1 MVNQT
6 ENSAELFAV
15 VGAGYRTYEPPKRKR
30 TFREKLKGKPIFSPI
45 LRFEKREIHTVFL
58 CFPNLA
64 LTKNLSPR
72 LLAKSCGAALKTGI
86 SGRKTRKKEDRMPKR
101 KPSFNTI
108 YISERVQECLR
119 PIARCAL
126 TTVVAPM
133 GYGKTTAINWFLA
146 EKTKG
151 GKAVAIRLSIYSEKL
166 PMLWRSA
173 QDAFRFAGLDVLSAF
188 DFPTGEAAA
197 TLVLEELCRAFS
209 SGKTAYYLFLDDFH
223 LLRDERAVRFI
234 CRISARLPENA
245 HLIVASRD
253 RFLPAGEIVRLGGN
267 LHQIGME
274 QLRLNHT
281 ELAVYAH
288 RCGADLSEQ
297 QLEALLRS
305 SEGWF
310 SAIYLNL
317 RALSE
322 RGRLPDGS
330 SDIFEMFTAAMID
343 PLEPD
348 RQEFLAVMGL
358 ADEFTAEMARFVT
371 ENPETDAIIQDLTCQ
386 NAFVTRLPDSQRY
399 RFHHMMKECALRKF
413 HTLPQTVQTRYW
425 NRFGSW
431 YGAHGQYLHALGA
444 YGRSGNNDAAL
455 TIIEKDA
462 GNLLSALHPEELLE
476 RLNACPEEVLMRHP
490 TAILV
495 LMRRLFTWRQIPKML
510 QLKALLERAIA
521 ERSDMPEEERGN
533 LLGECD
539 LIMSFLMY
547 NDITK
552 MSQLHR
558 SASRQMSRPAVTIQ
572 AGSSW
577 TFGSPSVL
585 MMYYRA
591 PGELQKEMHEM
602 HECMPH
608 YYRITNGHGLG
619 AELVMDAEAS
629 FMQGKLR
636 EAEIGLARARA
647 AIAGSGQ
654 ENMALCCD
662 FLELRLLGSGG
673 RRRLDVKARAEALLA
688 RHDVVLLNMF
698 ESILAYYYALLQ
710 EAEKIPDVFRIH
722 RLDTVNYFA
731 PGKPMMELIEN
742 QVYLAQGEFPR
753 VIGRSEPQLAVCES
767 LHYALV
773 ALHIRLQTASAYEAL
788 GNRAMARKLLVRA
801 LEDAE
806 PDGFVLPF
814 AENAPY
820 LMDHYSALSRELE
833 TPFAASVCELSGRWL
848 SRQQT
853 SGSRQEPIEALRELS
868 ERERSVAQLMALRK
882 TNREIAETLFLSEGT
897 VKQYINR
904 IYSKLQLTGT
914 AQEKR
919 RALTALL
926 QKN

>member
-1 MVNQT
+1 
-6 ENSAELFAV
+6 
-15 VGAGYRTYEPPKRKR
+15 
-30 TFREKLKGKPIFSPI
+30 
-45 LRFEKREIHTVFL
+45 
-58 CFPNLA
+58 
-64 LTKNLSPR
+64 
-72 LLAKSCGAALKTGI
+72 
-86 SGRKTRKKEDRMPKR
+86 MPKR

-188 DFPTGEAAA
+188 DFPTSEAAA

-274 QLRLNHT
+274 HLRLNHT

-288 RCGADLSEQ
+288 RCGAELSEQ

-322 RGRLPDGS
+322 RGRLPDAS

-343 PLEPD
+343 PLPPG

-413 HTLPQTVQTRYW
+413 RTLPEQSQICYW

-431 YGAHGQYLHALGA
+431 YGAQGQYLHALGA
-444 YGRSGNNDAAL
+444 YGRSGNSDAAL

-476 RLNACPEEVLMRHP
+476 RLNACPEEVLTRHP

-521 ERSDMPEEERGN
+521 ESPDMPEEERGN

-552 MSQLHR
+552 MSELHR

-591 PGELQKEMHEM
+591 PGELQKETHEM

-629 FMQGKLR
+629 FMQGKLH

-710 EAEKIPDVFRIH
+710 EAERIPDVFRLH

-753 VIGRSEPQLAVCES
+753 VIGRSEPLLSGCES

-820 LMDHYSALSRELE
+820 LMNHYSALSRELE
-833 TPFAASVCELSGRWL
+833 TPFAASVCELSERWL

>member
-1 MVNQT
+1 
-6 ENSAELFAV
+6 
-15 VGAGYRTYEPPKRKR
+15 
-30 TFREKLKGKPIFSPI
+30 
-45 LRFEKREIHTVFL
+45 
-58 CFPNLA
+58 
-64 LTKNLSPR
+64 
-72 LLAKSCGAALKTGI
+72 
-86 SGRKTRKKEDRMPKR
+86 MPKR

-274 QLRLNHT
+274 HLRLNHT

-288 RCGADLSEQ
+288 RCGAELSEQ

-322 RGRLPDGS
+322 HGRLPDAS

-343 PLEPD
+343 QLPPG

-413 HTLPQTVQTRYW
+413 RTLPEQSQICYW

-431 YGAHGQYLHALGA
+431 YGEQGQYLHALGA
-444 YGRSGNNDAAL
+444 YGRSGNSDAAL

-476 RLNACPEEVLMRHP
+476 RLNACPEEVLTRHP

-521 ERSDMPEEERGN
+521 ESPDMPEEERGN

-552 MSQLHR
+552 MSELHR
-558 SASRQMSRPAVTIQ
+558 SASRQMSLPAVTIQ

-591 PGELQKEMHEM
+591 PGELQKETHEM

-629 FMQGKLR
+629 FMQGKLH

-710 EAEKIPDVFRIH
+710 EAEKIPDVFRLH

-753 VIGRSEPQLAVCES
+753 VIGRSEPLLSGCES

-820 LMDHYSALSRELE
+820 LMNHYSALSRELE
-833 TPFAASVCELSGRWL
+833 TPFAASVCELSERWL

>member
-1 MVNQT
+1 
-6 ENSAELFAV
+6 
-15 VGAGYRTYEPPKRKR
+15 
-30 TFREKLKGKPIFSPI
+30 
-45 LRFEKREIHTVFL
+45 
-58 CFPNLA
+58 
-64 LTKNLSPR
+64 
-72 LLAKSCGAALKTGI
+72 
-86 SGRKTRKKEDRMPKR
+86 MPKR

-188 DFPTGEAAA
+188 DFPTGEAAV

-274 QLRLNHT
+274 HLRLNHT

-288 RCGADLSEQ
+288 RCGAELSEQ

-322 RGRLPDGS
+322 RGRLPDAS

-343 PLEPD
+343 PLPPD

-413 HTLPQTVQTRYW
+413 RTLPEQSQICYW

-431 YGAHGQYLHALGA
+431 YGVQGQYLHALGA
-444 YGRSGNNDAAL
+444 YGRSGNSDAAL

-476 RLNACPEEVLMRHP
+476 RLNACPEEVLTRHP

-521 ERSDMPEEERGN
+521 ESPDMPEEERGN

-552 MSQLHR
+552 MSELHR
-558 SASRQMSRPAVTIQ
+558 SASRQMSRSAVTIQ

-591 PGELQKEMHEM
+591 PGELQKETHEM

-629 FMQGKLR
+629 FMQGKLH

-710 EAEKIPDVFRIH
+710 EAERIPDVFRLH

-753 VIGRSEPQLAVCES
+753 VIGRSEPLLSGCES

-820 LMDHYSALSRELE
+820 LMNHYSALSRELE
-833 TPFAASVCELSGRWL
+833 TPFAASVCELSERWL

>member
-1 MVNQT
+1 
-6 ENSAELFAV
+6 
-15 VGAGYRTYEPPKRKR
+15 
-30 TFREKLKGKPIFSPI
+30 
-45 LRFEKREIHTVFL
+45 
-58 CFPNLA
+58 
-64 LTKNLSPR
+64 
-72 LLAKSCGAALKTGI
+72 
-86 SGRKTRKKEDRMPKR
+86 MPKR

-151 GKAVAIRLSIYSEKL
+151 GKAVAIRMSIYSEKL

-274 QLRLNHT
+274 HLRLNHT

-288 RCGADLSEQ
+288 RCGAELSEQ

-322 RGRLPDGS
+322 RGRLPDAS

-343 PLEPD
+343 PLPPG

-413 HTLPQTVQTRYW
+413 RTLPEQSQICYW

-431 YGAHGQYLHALGA
+431 YGAQGQYLHALGA
-444 YGRSGNNDAAL
+444 YGRSGNSDAAL

-476 RLNACPEEVLMRHP
+476 RLNACPEEVLTRHP

-521 ERSDMPEEERGN
+521 ESPDMPEEERGN

-552 MSQLHR
+552 MSELHR

-591 PGELQKEMHEM
+591 PGELQKETREM

-636 EAEIGLARARA
+636 EAEIGLERARA

-710 EAEKIPDVFRIH
+710 EAEKIPDVFRLH

-753 VIGRSEPQLAVCES
+753 VIGRSEPLLSGCES

-820 LMDHYSALSRELE
+820 LMNHYSALSRELE
-833 TPFAASVCELSGRWL
+833 TPFAASVCELSERWL

-868 ERERSVAQLMALRK
+868 ESERSVAQLMALRK

>member
-1 MVNQT
+1 
-6 ENSAELFAV
+6 
-15 VGAGYRTYEPPKRKR
+15 
-30 TFREKLKGKPIFSPI
+30 
-45 LRFEKREIHTVFL
+45 
-58 CFPNLA
+58 
-64 LTKNLSPR
+64 
-72 LLAKSCGAALKTGI
+72 
-86 SGRKTRKKEDRMPKR
+86 MPKR

-151 GKAVAIRLSIYSEKL
+151 GKAVAIRMSIYSEKL

-274 QLRLNHT
+274 HLRLNHT

-288 RCGADLSEQ
+288 RCGAELSEQ

-322 RGRLPDGS
+322 RGRLPDAS
-330 SDIFEMFTAAMID
+330 SDIFEMFTATMID
-343 PLEPD
+343 PLPPG

-413 HTLPQTVQTRYW
+413 RTLPEQSQICYW

-431 YGAHGQYLHALGA
+431 YGAQGQYLHALGA
-444 YGRSGNNDAAL
+444 YGRSGNSDAAL

-476 RLNACPEEVLMRHP
+476 RLNACPEEVLTRHP

-521 ERSDMPEEERGN
+521 ESPDMPEEERGN

-552 MSQLHR
+552 MSELHR

-591 PGELQKEMHEM
+591 PGELQKETREM

-629 FMQGKLR
+629 FMQGKLH

-662 FLELRLLGSGG
+662 FLELRLLRSGG
-673 RRRLDVKARAEALLA
+673 RHRLDIKARAEALLA

-710 EAEKIPDVFRIH
+710 EPEKIPDVFRLH

-753 VIGRSEPQLAVCES
+753 VIGRSEPLLSGCES

-820 LMDHYSALSRELE
+820 LMNHYSALSRELE
-833 TPFAASVCELSGRWL
+833 TPFAASVCELSERWL

-868 ERERSVAQLMALRK
+868 ESERSVAQLMALRK

>member
-1 MVNQT
+1 
-6 ENSAELFAV
+6 
-15 VGAGYRTYEPPKRKR
+15 
-30 TFREKLKGKPIFSPI
+30 
-45 LRFEKREIHTVFL
+45 
-58 CFPNLA
+58 
-64 LTKNLSPR
+64 
-72 LLAKSCGAALKTGI
+72 
-86 SGRKTRKKEDRMPKR
+86 MPKR

-151 GKAVAIRLSIYSEKL
+151 GKAVAIRMSIYSEKL

-274 QLRLNHT
+274 HLRLNHT

-288 RCGADLSEQ
+288 RCGAELSEQ

-322 RGRLPDGS
+322 RGRLPDAS

-343 PLEPD
+343 PLPPD

-413 HTLPQTVQTRYW
+413 RTLPEQSQICYW

-431 YGAHGQYLHALGA
+431 YGAQGQYLHALGA
-444 YGRSGNNDAAL
+444 YGRSGNSDAAL

-476 RLNACPEEVLMRHP
+476 RLNACPEEVLTRHP

-521 ERSDMPEEERGN
+521 ESPDMPEEERGN

-552 MSQLHR
+552 MSELHR

-591 PGELQKEMHEM
+591 PGELQKETHEM

-629 FMQGKLR
+629 FMQGKLH

-710 EAEKIPDVFRIH
+710 EPEKIPDVFRLH

-753 VIGRSEPQLAVCES
+753 VIGRSEPLLSGCES

-820 LMDHYSALSRELE
+820 LMNHYSALSRELE
-833 TPFAASVCELSGRWL
+833 TPFAASVCELSECWL
-848 SRQQT
+848 SRRQT

>member
-1 MVNQT
+1 
-6 ENSAELFAV
+6 
-15 VGAGYRTYEPPKRKR
+15 
-30 TFREKLKGKPIFSPI
+30 
-45 LRFEKREIHTVFL
+45 
-58 CFPNLA
+58 
-64 LTKNLSPR
+64 
-72 LLAKSCGAALKTGI
+72 
-86 SGRKTRKKEDRMPKR
+86 MPKR

-119 PIARCAL
+119 PIAHCAL

-188 DFPTGEAAA
+188 DFPTSEAAA

-274 QLRLNHT
+274 HLRLNHT

-288 RCGADLSEQ
+288 RCGAELSEQ

-322 RGRLPDGS
+322 RGRLPDAS

-343 PLEPD
+343 PLPPG

-413 HTLPQTVQTRYW
+413 RTLPEQSQICYW

-431 YGAHGQYLHALGA
+431 YGAQGQYLHALGA
-444 YGRSGNNDAAL
+444 YGRSGNSDAAL

-476 RLNACPEEVLMRHP
+476 RLNACPEEVLTRHP

-521 ERSDMPEEERGN
+521 ESPDMPEEERGN

-552 MSQLHR
+552 MSELHR
-558 SASRQMSRPAVTIQ
+558 SASCQMSRPAVTIQ

-591 PGELQKEMHEM
+591 PGELQKETHEM

-629 FMQGKLR
+629 FMQGKLH

-673 RRRLDVKARAEALLA
+673 KRRLDVKARAEALLA

-710 EAEKIPDVFRIH
+710 EAEKIPDVFRLH

-753 VIGRSEPQLAVCES
+753 VIGRSEPLLSGCES

-820 LMDHYSALSRELE
+820 LMNHYSALSRELE
-833 TPFAASVCELSGRWL
+833 TPFAASVCELSERWL

>member
-1 MVNQT
+1 
-6 ENSAELFAV
+6 
-15 VGAGYRTYEPPKRKR
+15 
-30 TFREKLKGKPIFSPI
+30 
-45 LRFEKREIHTVFL
+45 
-58 CFPNLA
+58 
-64 LTKNLSPR
+64 
-72 LLAKSCGAALKTGI
+72 
-86 SGRKTRKKEDRMPKR
+86 MPKR

-119 PIARCAL
+119 PIAHCAL

-151 GKAVAIRLSIYSEKL
+151 GKAVAIRMSIYSEKL

-234 CRISARLPENA
+234 CRISARLPDNA

-274 QLRLNHT
+274 HLRLNHT

-288 RCGADLSEQ
+288 RCGAELSEQ

-322 RGRLPDGS
+322 RGRLPDAS

-343 PLEPD
+343 PLPPG

-413 HTLPQTVQTRYW
+413 RTLPEQSQIRYW

-431 YGAHGQYLHALGA
+431 YGAHGQYLHALSA
-444 YGRSGNNDAAL
+444 YRMSGNSDAAL

-476 RLNACPEEVLMRHP
+476 RLNACPEEVLTRHP

-521 ERSDMPEEERGN
+521 ESPDMPEEERGN

-591 PGELQKEMHEM
+591 PGELQKETHEM

-662 FLELRLLGSGG
+662 FLELRLLRSGG
-673 RRRLDVKARAEALLA
+673 RHRLDIKARAEALLA

-710 EAEKIPDVFRIH
+710 EAEKIPDVFRLH

-753 VIGRSEPQLAVCES
+753 VIGRSEPLLSVCES

-820 LMDHYSALSRELE
+820 LMNHYSALSRELE
-833 TPFAASVCELSGRWL
+833 TPFAAAVCEASGQWL
-848 SRQQT
+848 SRKET
-853 SGSRQEPIEALRELS
+853 SGAPCELPEALRELS

>member
-1 MVNQT
+1 
-6 ENSAELFAV
+6 
-15 VGAGYRTYEPPKRKR
+15 
-30 TFREKLKGKPIFSPI
+30 
-45 LRFEKREIHTVFL
+45 
-58 CFPNLA
+58 
-64 LTKNLSPR
+64 
-72 LLAKSCGAALKTGI
+72 
-86 SGRKTRKKEDRMPKR
+86 MPKR

-151 GKAVAIRLSIYSEKL
+151 GKAVAIRMSIYSEKL

-274 QLRLNHT
+274 HLRLNHT

-288 RCGADLSEQ
+288 RCGAELSEQ

-322 RGRLPDGS
+322 RGRLPDAS

-343 PLEPD
+343 PLPPD

-413 HTLPQTVQTRYW
+413 RTLPEQSQICYW

-431 YGAHGQYLHALGA
+431 YGAQGQYLHALGA
-444 YGRSGNNDAAL
+444 YGRSGNSDAAL

-476 RLNACPEEVLMRHP
+476 RLNACPEEVLTRHP

-521 ERSDMPEEERGN
+521 ESPDMPEEERGN

-552 MSQLHR
+552 MSELHR

-591 PGELQKEMHEM
+591 PGELQKETHEM

-629 FMQGKLR
+629 FMQGKLH

-673 RRRLDVKARAEALLA
+673 KRRLDVKARAEALLA

-710 EAEKIPDVFRIH
+710 EAEKIPDVFRLH

-753 VIGRSEPQLAVCES
+753 VIGRSEPLLSGCES

-820 LMDHYSALSRELE
+820 LMNHYSALSRELE
-833 TPFAASVCELSGRWL
+833 TPFAASVCELSERWL

>member
-1 MVNQT
+1 
-6 ENSAELFAV
+6 
-15 VGAGYRTYEPPKRKR
+15 
-30 TFREKLKGKPIFSPI
+30 
-45 LRFEKREIHTVFL
+45 
-58 CFPNLA
+58 
-64 LTKNLSPR
+64 
-72 LLAKSCGAALKTGI
+72 
-86 SGRKTRKKEDRMPKR
+86 MPKR

-274 QLRLNHT
+274 HLRLNHT

-288 RCGADLSEQ
+288 RCGAELSEQ

-322 RGRLPDGS
+322 RGRLPDAS

-343 PLEPD
+343 PLPPG

-413 HTLPQTVQTRYW
+413 RTLPEQSQICYW

-431 YGAHGQYLHALGA
+431 YGAQGQYLHALGA
-444 YGRSGNNDAAL
+444 YGRSGNSDAAL

-476 RLNACPEEVLMRHP
+476 RLNACPEEVLTRHP

-521 ERSDMPEEERGN
+521 ESPDMPEEERGN

-539 LIMSFLMY
+539 LIMSFLLY

-552 MSQLHR
+552 MSRLHR

-591 PGELQKEMHEM
+591 PGELQKETHEM

-629 FMQGKLR
+629 FMQGKLH

-710 EAEKIPDVFRIH
+710 EAEKIPDVFRLH

-753 VIGRSEPQLAVCES
+753 VIGRSEPLLSGCES

-820 LMDHYSALSRELE
+820 LMNHYSALSRELE
-833 TPFAASVCELSGRWL
+833 TPFAASVCELSERWL

>member
-1 MVNQT
+1 
-6 ENSAELFAV
+6 
-15 VGAGYRTYEPPKRKR
+15 
-30 TFREKLKGKPIFSPI
+30 
-45 LRFEKREIHTVFL
+45 
-58 CFPNLA
+58 
-64 LTKNLSPR
+64 
-72 LLAKSCGAALKTGI
+72 
-86 SGRKTRKKEDRMPKR
+86 MPKR

-151 GKAVAIRLSIYSEKL
+151 GKAVAIRMSIYSEKL

-274 QLRLNHT
+274 HLRLNHT

-288 RCGADLSEQ
+288 RCGAELSEQ

-322 RGRLPDGS
+322 RGRLPDAS

-343 PLEPD
+343 PLPPG

-413 HTLPQTVQTRYW
+413 HTLPEQSQICYW

-431 YGAHGQYLHALGA
+431 YGAQGQYLHALGA
-444 YGRSGNNDAAL
+444 YGRSGNSDAAL

-476 RLNACPEEVLMRHP
+476 RLNACPEEVLTRHP

-521 ERSDMPEEERGN
+521 ESPDMPEEERGN

-552 MSQLHR
+552 MSELHR

-591 PGELQKEMHEM
+591 PGELQKETHEM

-662 FLELRLLGSGG
+662 FLELRLLRSGG

-710 EAEKIPDVFRIH
+710 EAEKIPDVFRLH

-753 VIGRSEPQLAVCES
+753 VIGRSEPLLSGCES

-820 LMDHYSALSRELE
+820 LMNHYSALSRELE
-833 TPFAASVCELSGRWL
+833 TPFAASVCEASGQWL
-848 SRQQT
+848 SRKET
-853 SGSRQEPIEALRELS
+853 SGAPCELPEALRELS

>member
-1 MVNQT
+1 
-6 ENSAELFAV
+6 
-15 VGAGYRTYEPPKRKR
+15 
-30 TFREKLKGKPIFSPI
+30 
-45 LRFEKREIHTVFL
+45 
-58 CFPNLA
+58 
-64 LTKNLSPR
+64 
-72 LLAKSCGAALKTGI
+72 
-86 SGRKTRKKEDRMPKR
+86 MPKR

-274 QLRLNHT
+274 HLRLNHT

-288 RCGADLSEQ
+288 RCGAELSEQ

-322 RGRLPDGS
+322 RGRLPDAS

-343 PLEPD
+343 PLPPG

-413 HTLPQTVQTRYW
+413 RTLPEQSQICYW

-431 YGAHGQYLHALGA
+431 YGAQGQYLHALGA
-444 YGRSGNNDAAL
+444 YGRSGNSDAAL

-521 ERSDMPEEERGN
+521 ESPDMPEEERGN

-552 MSQLHR
+552 MSELHR

-591 PGELQKEMHEM
+591 PGELQKETHEM

-636 EAEIGLARARA
+636 EAEIGLERARA

-662 FLELRLLGSGG
+662 FLELRLLRSGG

-710 EAEKIPDVFRIH
+710 EAEKIPDVFRLH

-753 VIGRSEPQLAVCES
+753 VIGRSEPLLSVCES

-788 GNRAMARKLLVRA
+788 GNRAMARKLLIRA
-801 LEDAE
+801 LEDAQ

-820 LMDHYSALSRELE
+820 LMNHYSALSRELE
-833 TPFAASVCELSGRWL
+833 TPFAASVCELSERWL

>member
-1 MVNQT
+1 
-6 ENSAELFAV
+6 
-15 VGAGYRTYEPPKRKR
+15 
-30 TFREKLKGKPIFSPI
+30 
-45 LRFEKREIHTVFL
+45 
-58 CFPNLA
+58 
-64 LTKNLSPR
+64 
-72 LLAKSCGAALKTGI
+72 
-86 SGRKTRKKEDRMPKR
+86 MPKR

-151 GKAVAIRLSIYSEKL
+151 GKAVAIRMSIYSEKL

-274 QLRLNHT
+274 HLRLNHT

-288 RCGADLSEQ
+288 RCGAELSEQ

-322 RGRLPDGS
+322 RGRLPDAS

-343 PLEPD
+343 PLPPD

-413 HTLPQTVQTRYW
+413 RTLPEQSQICYW

-431 YGAHGQYLHALGA
+431 YGAQGQYLHALGA
-444 YGRSGNNDAAL
+444 YGRSGNSDAAL

-476 RLNACPEEVLMRHP
+476 RLNACPEEVLTRHP

-521 ERSDMPEEERGN
+521 ESPDMPEEERGN

-552 MSQLHR
+552 MSELHR

-591 PGELQKEMHEM
+591 PGELQKETHEM

-629 FMQGKLR
+629 FMQGKLH

-710 EAEKIPDVFRIH
+710 EAERIPDVFRLH

-753 VIGRSEPQLAVCES
+753 VIGRSEPLLSGCES

-820 LMDHYSALSRELE
+820 LMNHYSALSRELE
-833 TPFAASVCELSGRWL
+833 TPFAASVCELSERWL

>member
-1 MVNQT
+1 
-6 ENSAELFAV
+6 
-15 VGAGYRTYEPPKRKR
+15 
-30 TFREKLKGKPIFSPI
+30 
-45 LRFEKREIHTVFL
+45 
-58 CFPNLA
+58 
-64 LTKNLSPR
+64 
-72 LLAKSCGAALKTGI
+72 
-86 SGRKTRKKEDRMPKR
+86 MPKR

-274 QLRLNHT
+274 HLRLNHT

-288 RCGADLSEQ
+288 RCGAELSEQ

-322 RGRLPDGS
+322 RGRLPDAS

-343 PLEPD
+343 PLPPD

-413 HTLPQTVQTRYW
+413 RTLPEQSQICYW

-431 YGAHGQYLHALGA
+431 YGAQGQYLHALGA
-444 YGRSGNNDAAL
+444 YGRSGNSDAAL

-476 RLNACPEEVLMRHP
+476 RLNACPEEVLTRHP

-521 ERSDMPEEERGN
+521 ESPDMPEEERGN

-552 MSQLHR
+552 MSELHR
-558 SASRQMSRPAVTIQ
+558 SASRQMSRSAVTIQ

-591 PGELQKEMHEM
+591 PGELQKETHEM

-629 FMQGKLR
+629 FMQGKLH

-647 AIAGSGQ
+647 AIVGSGQ

-710 EAEKIPDVFRIH
+710 EAEKIPDVFRLH

-753 VIGRSEPQLAVCES
+753 VIGRSEPLLSGCES

-820 LMDHYSALSRELE
+820 LMNHYSALSRELE
-833 TPFAASVCELSGRWL
+833 TPFAASVCELSERWL

>member
-1 MVNQT
+1 
-6 ENSAELFAV
+6 
-15 VGAGYRTYEPPKRKR
+15 
-30 TFREKLKGKPIFSPI
+30 
-45 LRFEKREIHTVFL
+45 
-58 CFPNLA
+58 
-64 LTKNLSPR
+64 
-72 LLAKSCGAALKTGI
+72 
-86 SGRKTRKKEDRMPKR
+86 MPKR

-151 GKAVAIRLSIYSEKL
+151 GKAVAIRMSIYSEKL

-234 CRISARLPENA
+234 CRISARLPDNA

-274 QLRLNHT
+274 HLRLNHT

-288 RCGADLSEQ
+288 RCGAELSEQ

-322 RGRLPDGS
+322 RGRLPDAS

-343 PLEPD
+343 PLPPG

-413 HTLPQTVQTRYW
+413 RTLPEQSQSCYW

-444 YGRSGNNDAAL
+444 YGRSGNSDAAL

-476 RLNACPEEVLMRHP
+476 RLNACPEEVLTRHP

-521 ERSDMPEEERGN
+521 ESPDMPEEERGN

-552 MSQLHR
+552 MSELHR

-591 PGELQKEMHEM
+591 PGELQKETHEM

-636 EAEIGLARARA
+636 EAEIGLERARA
-647 AIAGSGQ
+647 AIVGSGQ

-662 FLELRLLGSGG
+662 FLELRLLRSGG

-710 EAEKIPDVFRIH
+710 EPEKIPDVFRLH

-753 VIGRSEPQLAVCES
+753 VIGRSEPLLSGCES

-788 GNRAMARKLLVRA
+788 GNRAIARKLLIRA

-820 LMDHYSALSRELE
+820 LMNHYSALSRELE
-833 TPFAASVCELSGRWL
+833 TPFAAAVCEASGQWL
-848 SRQQT
+848 SRKET
-853 SGSRQEPIEALRELS
+853 SGAPCELPEALRELS

-926 QKN
+926 RKN

>member
-1 MVNQT
+1 
-6 ENSAELFAV
+6 
-15 VGAGYRTYEPPKRKR
+15 
-30 TFREKLKGKPIFSPI
+30 
-45 LRFEKREIHTVFL
+45 
-58 CFPNLA
+58 
-64 LTKNLSPR
+64 
-72 LLAKSCGAALKTGI
+72 
-86 SGRKTRKKEDRMPKR
+86 MPKR

-146 EKTKG
+146 EKKKG
-151 GKAVAIRLSIYSEKL
+151 GKAVAIRMSIYSEKL

-274 QLRLNHT
+274 HLRLNHT

-288 RCGADLSEQ
+288 RCGAELSEQ

-322 RGRLPDGS
+322 RGRLPDAS

-343 PLEPD
+343 PLPPG

-413 HTLPQTVQTRYW
+413 RTLPEQSQICYW

-431 YGAHGQYLHALGA
+431 YGAQGQYLHALGA
-444 YGRSGNNDAAL
+444 YGRSGNSDAAL

-476 RLNACPEEVLMRHP
+476 RLNACPEEVLTRHP

-521 ERSDMPEEERGN
+521 ESPDMPEEERGN

-552 MSQLHR
+552 MSELHR

-591 PGELQKEMHEM
+591 PGELQKETREM

-629 FMQGKLR
+629 FMQGKLH

-710 EAEKIPDVFRIH
+710 EAEKIPDVFRLH

-753 VIGRSEPQLAVCES
+753 VIGRSEPLLSGCES

-820 LMDHYSALSRELE
+820 LMNHYSALSRELE
-833 TPFAASVCELSGRWL
+833 TPFAASVCELSERWL

>member
-1 MVNQT
+1 
-6 ENSAELFAV
+6 
-15 VGAGYRTYEPPKRKR
+15 
-30 TFREKLKGKPIFSPI
+30 
-45 LRFEKREIHTVFL
+45 
-58 CFPNLA
+58 
-64 LTKNLSPR
+64 
-72 LLAKSCGAALKTGI
+72 
-86 SGRKTRKKEDRMPKR
+86 MPKR

-274 QLRLNHT
+274 HLRLNHT

-288 RCGADLSEQ
+288 RCGAELSEQ

-322 RGRLPDGS
+322 RGRLPDAS

-343 PLEPD
+343 PLPPD

-413 HTLPQTVQTRYW
+413 RTLPEQSQICYW

-431 YGAHGQYLHALGA
+431 YGAQGQYLHALGA
-444 YGRSGNNDAAL
+444 YGRSGNSDAAL

-476 RLNACPEEVLMRHP
+476 RLNACPEEVLTRHP

-521 ERSDMPEEERGN
+521 ESPDMPEEERGN

-552 MSQLHR
+552 MSELHR

-591 PGELQKEMHEM
+591 PGELQKETREM

-629 FMQGKLR
+629 FMQGKLH

-710 EAEKIPDVFRIH
+710 EAEKIPDVFRLH

-753 VIGRSEPQLAVCES
+753 VIGRSEPLLSGCES

-820 LMDHYSALSRELE
+820 LMNHYSALSRELE
-833 TPFAASVCELSGRWL
+833 TPFAASVCELSERWL

>member
-1 MVNQT
+1 
-6 ENSAELFAV
+6 
-15 VGAGYRTYEPPKRKR
+15 
-30 TFREKLKGKPIFSPI
+30 
-45 LRFEKREIHTVFL
+45 
-58 CFPNLA
+58 
-64 LTKNLSPR
+64 
-72 LLAKSCGAALKTGI
+72 
-86 SGRKTRKKEDRMPKR
+86 MPKR

-151 GKAVAIRLSIYSEKL
+151 GKAVAIRLSVYSEKL

-234 CRISARLPENA
+234 CRISARLPGNA

-274 QLRLNHT
+274 HLRLNHT

-288 RCGADLSEQ
+288 RCGAELSEQ

-322 RGRLPDGS
+322 RGRLPDAS

-343 PLEPD
+343 PLPPG

-413 HTLPQTVQTRYW
+413 RTLPEQSQICYW

-431 YGAHGQYLHALGA
+431 YGAQGQYLHALGA
-444 YGRSGNNDAAL
+444 YGRSGNSDAAL

-476 RLNACPEEVLMRHP
+476 RLNACPEEVLTRHP

-521 ERSDMPEEERGN
+521 ESPDMPEEERGN

-591 PGELQKEMHEM
+591 PGELQKETHEM

-636 EAEIGLARARA
+636 EAEIGLERVRA
-647 AIAGSGQ
+647 AIAGSRQ

-662 FLELRLLGSGG
+662 FLELRLLRSGG

-710 EAEKIPDVFRIH
+710 EAEKIPDVFRLH

-820 LMDHYSALSRELE
+820 LMNHYSALLRELE

>member
-1 MVNQT
+1 
-6 ENSAELFAV
+6 
-15 VGAGYRTYEPPKRKR
+15 
-30 TFREKLKGKPIFSPI
+30 
-45 LRFEKREIHTVFL
+45 
-58 CFPNLA
+58 
-64 LTKNLSPR
+64 
-72 LLAKSCGAALKTGI
+72 
-86 SGRKTRKKEDRMPKR
+86 MPKR

-119 PIARCAL
+119 PIAHCAL

-151 GKAVAIRLSIYSEKL
+151 GKAVAIRMSIYSEKL

-234 CRISARLPENA
+234 CRISARLPDNA

-274 QLRLNHT
+274 HLRLNHT

-288 RCGADLSEQ
+288 RCGAELSEQ

-322 RGRLPDGS
+322 RGRLPDAS

-343 PLEPD
+343 PLSPD

-358 ADEFTAEMARFVT
+358 ADEFTAEIARFVT

-413 HTLPQTVQTRYW
+413 RMLPEKSQICYW

-431 YGAHGQYLHALGA
+431 YGAHGQYLHALSA
-444 YGRSGNNDAAL
+444 YRMSGNNDAAL

-521 ERSDMPEEERGN
+521 ESTDMPEEERGN

-591 PGELQKEMHEM
+591 PGELQKETHEM

-629 FMQGKLR
+629 FMQGKLH

-710 EAEKIPDVFRIH
+710 EAEKIPDVFRLH

-753 VIGRSEPQLAVCES
+753 VIGRSEPLLSVCES

-801 LEDAE
+801 LEDAQ

-820 LMDHYSALSRELE
+820 LMDLYLALSRELE
-833 TPFAASVCELSGRWL
+833 TPFAAAVCEASGQWL
-848 SRQQT
+848 SRKET
-853 SGSRQEPIEALRELS
+853 SGAPCELPEALRELS

-882 TNREIAETLFLSEGT
+882 TNREIAEALFLSEGT

>member
-1 MVNQT
+1 
-6 ENSAELFAV
+6 
-15 VGAGYRTYEPPKRKR
+15 
-30 TFREKLKGKPIFSPI
+30 
-45 LRFEKREIHTVFL
+45 
-58 CFPNLA
+58 
-64 LTKNLSPR
+64 
-72 LLAKSCGAALKTGI
+72 
-86 SGRKTRKKEDRMPKR
+86 MPKR

-151 GKAVAIRLSIYSEKL
+151 GKAVAIRMSIYSEKL

-274 QLRLNHT
+274 HLRLNHT

-288 RCGADLSEQ
+288 RCGAELSEQ

-322 RGRLPDGS
+322 RGRLPDAS

-343 PLEPD
+343 PLPPG

-399 RFHHMMKECALRKF
+399 RFHHMMKECALRKVR
-413 HTLPQTVQTRYW
+413 TLPEQSQICYW

-431 YGAHGQYLHALGA
+431 YGAQGQYLHALGA
-444 YGRSGNNDAAL
+444 YGRSGNSDAAL

-476 RLNACPEEVLMRHP
+476 RLNACPEEVLTRHP

-521 ERSDMPEEERGN
+521 ESPDMPEEERGN

-552 MSQLHR
+552 MSELHR

-591 PGELQKEMHEM
+591 PGELQKETREM

-629 FMQGKLR
+629 FMQGKLH

-710 EAEKIPDVFRIH
+710 EAEKIPDVFRLH

-753 VIGRSEPQLAVCES
+753 VIGRSEPLLSGCES

-820 LMDHYSALSRELE
+820 LMNHYSALSRELE
-833 TPFAASVCELSGRWL
+833 TPFAASVCELSERWL

-868 ERERSVAQLMALRK
+868 ESERSVAQLMALRK

>member
-1 MVNQT
+1 
-6 ENSAELFAV
+6 
-15 VGAGYRTYEPPKRKR
+15 
-30 TFREKLKGKPIFSPI
+30 
-45 LRFEKREIHTVFL
+45 
-58 CFPNLA
+58 
-64 LTKNLSPR
+64 
-72 LLAKSCGAALKTGI
+72 
-86 SGRKTRKKEDRMPKR
+86 MPKR

-151 GKAVAIRLSIYSEKL
+151 GKAVAIRMSIYSEKL

-274 QLRLNHT
+274 HLRLNHT

-288 RCGADLSEQ
+288 RCGAELSEQ

-322 RGRLPDGS
+322 RGRLPDAS

-343 PLEPD
+343 PLPPG
-348 RQEFLAVMGL
+348 RQEFLAVMGR

-413 HTLPQTVQTRYW
+413 RTLPEQSQICYW

-431 YGAHGQYLHALGA
+431 YGAQGQYLHALGA
-444 YGRSGNNDAAL
+444 YGRSGNSDAAL

-476 RLNACPEEVLMRHP
+476 RLNACPEEVLTRHP

-521 ERSDMPEEERGN
+521 ESPDMPEEERGN

-591 PGELQKEMHEM
+591 PGELQKETHEM

-636 EAEIGLARARA
+636 EAEIGLERARA

-662 FLELRLLGSGG
+662 FLELRLLRSGG

-710 EAEKIPDVFRIH
+710 EAEKIPDVFRLH

-753 VIGRSEPQLAVCES
+753 VIGRSEPLLSGCES

-820 LMDHYSALSRELE
+820 LMNHYSALSRELE
-833 TPFAASVCELSGRWL
+833 TPFAASVCEASGQWL
-848 SRQQT
+848 SRKET
-853 SGSRQEPIEALRELS
+853 SGAPCELPEALRELS

>member
-1 MVNQT
+1 
-6 ENSAELFAV
+6 
-15 VGAGYRTYEPPKRKR
+15 
-30 TFREKLKGKPIFSPI
+30 
-45 LRFEKREIHTVFL
+45 
-58 CFPNLA
+58 
-64 LTKNLSPR
+64 
-72 LLAKSCGAALKTGI
+72 
-86 SGRKTRKKEDRMPKR
+86 MPKR

-119 PIARCAL
+119 PIAHCAL

-151 GKAVAIRLSIYSEKL
+151 GKAVAIRMSIYSEKL

-188 DFPTGEAAA
+188 DFPTSEAAA

-274 QLRLNHT
+274 HLRLNHT

-288 RCGADLSEQ
+288 RCGAELSEQ

-322 RGRLPDGS
+322 RGRLPDAS

-343 PLEPD
+343 PLPPG

-413 HTLPQTVQTRYW
+413 RTLPEQSQICYW

-431 YGAHGQYLHALGA
+431 YGAQGQYLHALGA
-444 YGRSGNNDAAL
+444 YGRSGNSDAAL

-476 RLNACPEEVLMRHP
+476 RLNACPEEVLTRHP

-521 ERSDMPEEERGN
+521 ESPDMPEEERGN

-591 PGELQKEMHEM
+591 PGELQKETHEM

-629 FMQGKLR
+629 FMQGKLH

-662 FLELRLLGSGG
+662 FLELRLLRSGG

-710 EAEKIPDVFRIH
+710 EAEKIPDVFRLH

-753 VIGRSEPQLAVCES
+753 VIGRSEPLLSGCES

-820 LMDHYSALSRELE
+820 LMNHYSALSRELE
-833 TPFAASVCELSGRWL
+833 TPFAASVCELSERWL

>member
-1 MVNQT
+1 
-6 ENSAELFAV
+6 
-15 VGAGYRTYEPPKRKR
+15 
-30 TFREKLKGKPIFSPI
+30 
-45 LRFEKREIHTVFL
+45 
-58 CFPNLA
+58 
-64 LTKNLSPR
+64 
-72 LLAKSCGAALKTGI
+72 
-86 SGRKTRKKEDRMPKR
+86 MPKR

-151 GKAVAIRLSIYSEKL
+151 GKAVAIRMSIYSEKL

-274 QLRLNHT
+274 HLRLNHT

-288 RCGADLSEQ
+288 RCGAELSEQ

-322 RGRLPDGS
+322 RGRLPDAS

-343 PLEPD
+343 PLPPG

-413 HTLPQTVQTRYW
+413 RTLPEQSQICYW

-431 YGAHGQYLHALGA
+431 YGAQGQYLHALGA
-444 YGRSGNNDAAL
+444 YGRSGNSDAAL

-476 RLNACPEEVLMRHP
+476 RLNACPEEVLTRHP

-521 ERSDMPEEERGN
+521 ESPDMPEEERGN

-552 MSQLHR
+552 MSELHR

-591 PGELQKEMHEM
+591 PGELQKETHEM

-629 FMQGKLR
+629 FMQGKLH

-688 RHDVVLLNMF
+688 RHDVVLLYMF

-710 EAEKIPDVFRIH
+710 EAEKIPDVFRLH

-753 VIGRSEPQLAVCES
+753 VIGRSEPLLSGCES

-820 LMDHYSALSRELE
+820 LMNHYSALSRELE
-833 TPFAASVCELSGRWL
+833 TPFAASVCELSERWL

>member
-1 MVNQT
+1 
-6 ENSAELFAV
+6 
-15 VGAGYRTYEPPKRKR
+15 
-30 TFREKLKGKPIFSPI
+30 
-45 LRFEKREIHTVFL
+45 
-58 CFPNLA
+58 
-64 LTKNLSPR
+64 
-72 LLAKSCGAALKTGI
+72 
-86 SGRKTRKKEDRMPKR
+86 MPKR

-234 CRISARLPENA
+234 CRISARLPDNA

-274 QLRLNHT
+274 HLRLNHT

-288 RCGADLSEQ
+288 RCGAELSEQ

-322 RGRLPDGS
+322 RGRLPDAS

-343 PLEPD
+343 PLPPG

-413 HTLPQTVQTRYW
+413 RTLPEQSQICYW

-431 YGAHGQYLHALGA
+431 YGAQGQYLHALSA
-444 YGRSGNNDAAL
+444 YRMSGNSDAAL

-476 RLNACPEEVLMRHP
+476 RLNACPEEVLTRHP

-521 ERSDMPEEERGN
+521 ESPDMPEEERGN

-591 PGELQKEMHEM
+591 PGELQKETHEM

-636 EAEIGLARARA
+636 EAEIELERARA
-647 AIAGSGQ
+647 AIAGSRQ

-662 FLELRLLGSGG
+662 FLELRLLRSGG

-710 EAEKIPDVFRIH
+710 EAEKIPDVFRLH

-753 VIGRSEPQLAVCES
+753 VIGRSEPLLSGCES

-820 LMDHYSALSRELE
+820 LMNHYSALSRELE
-833 TPFAASVCELSGRWL
+833 TPFAASVCELSERWL

>member
-1 MVNQT
+1 
-6 ENSAELFAV
+6 
-15 VGAGYRTYEPPKRKR
+15 
-30 TFREKLKGKPIFSPI
+30 
-45 LRFEKREIHTVFL
+45 
-58 CFPNLA
+58 
-64 LTKNLSPR
+64 
-72 LLAKSCGAALKTGI
+72 
-86 SGRKTRKKEDRMPKR
+86 MPKR

-108 YISERVQECLR
+108 YISERVQECLC
-119 PIARCAL
+119 PIAHCAL

-151 GKAVAIRLSIYSEKL
+151 GKAVAIRMSIYSEKL

-173 QDAFRFAGLDVLSAF
+173 QDAFRFAGLDVLSAY
-188 DFPTGEAAA
+188 DFPTGEAAT

-234 CRISARLPENA
+234 CRISARLPDNA

-274 QLRLNHT
+274 HLRLNHT

-288 RCGADLSEQ
+288 RCGAELSEQ

-322 RGRLPDGS
+322 RGRLPDAS

-343 PLEPD
+343 PLPPG

-413 HTLPQTVQTRYW
+413 RTLPEQSQICYW

-476 RLNACPEEVLMRHP
+476 RLNACPEEVLTRHP

-521 ERSDMPEEERGN
+521 ESPDMPEEERGN

-539 LIMSFLMY
+539 LIMSFLLY

-552 MSQLHR
+552 MSRLHR

-591 PGELQKEMHEM
+591 PGELQKETHEM

-636 EAEIGLARARA
+636 EAEIGLERARA

-662 FLELRLLGSGG
+662 FLELRLLRSGG

-710 EAEKIPDVFRIH
+710 EPEKIPDVFRLH

-753 VIGRSEPQLAVCES
+753 VIGRSEPLLSVCGS

-833 TPFAASVCELSGRWL
+833 TPFAASVCELSERWL
-848 SRQQT
+848 SQQQT

>member
-1 MVNQT
+1 
-6 ENSAELFAV
+6 
-15 VGAGYRTYEPPKRKR
+15 
-30 TFREKLKGKPIFSPI
+30 
-45 LRFEKREIHTVFL
+45 
-58 CFPNLA
+58 
-64 LTKNLSPR
+64 
-72 LLAKSCGAALKTGI
+72 
-86 SGRKTRKKEDRMPKR
+86 MPKR

-151 GKAVAIRLSIYSEKL
+151 GKAVAIRMSIYSEKL

-274 QLRLNHT
+274 HLRLNHT

-288 RCGADLSEQ
+288 RCGAELSEQ

-322 RGRLPDGS
+322 RGRLPDAS

-343 PLEPD
+343 PLPPG
-348 RQEFLAVMGL
+348 RQEFLAVMGR

-413 HTLPQTVQTRYW
+413 RTLPEQSQICYW

-431 YGAHGQYLHALGA
+431 YGAQGQYLHALGA
-444 YGRSGNNDAAL
+444 YGRSGNSDAAL

-476 RLNACPEEVLMRHP
+476 RLNACPEEVLTRHP

-521 ERSDMPEEERGN
+521 ESPDMPEEERGN

-591 PGELQKEMHEM
+591 PGELQKETHEM

-636 EAEIGLARARA
+636 EAEIGLERARA
-647 AIAGSGQ
+647 AIVGSGQ

-662 FLELRLLGSGG
+662 FLELRLLRSGG
-673 RRRLDVKARAEALLA
+673 RHRLDIKARAEALLA

-710 EAEKIPDVFRIH
+710 EAEKIPDVFRLH

-753 VIGRSEPQLAVCES
+753 VIGRSEPLLSGCES

-820 LMDHYSALSRELE
+820 LMNHYSALSRELE
-833 TPFAASVCELSGRWL
+833 TPFAASVCEASGQWL
-848 SRQQT
+848 SRKET
-853 SGSRQEPIEALRELS
+853 SGAPCELPEALRELS

>member
-1 MVNQT
+1 
-6 ENSAELFAV
+6 
-15 VGAGYRTYEPPKRKR
+15 
-30 TFREKLKGKPIFSPI
+30 
-45 LRFEKREIHTVFL
+45 
-58 CFPNLA
+58 
-64 LTKNLSPR
+64 
-72 LLAKSCGAALKTGI
+72 
-86 SGRKTRKKEDRMPKR
+86 MPKR

-188 DFPTGEAAA
+188 DFPTGEAAV

-274 QLRLNHT
+274 HLRLNHT

-288 RCGADLSEQ
+288 RCGAELSEQ

-322 RGRLPDGS
+322 RGRLPDAS

-343 PLEPD
+343 PLPPD

-413 HTLPQTVQTRYW
+413 RTLPEQSQICYW

-431 YGAHGQYLHALGA
+431 YGAQGQYLHALGA
-444 YGRSGNNDAAL
+444 YGRSGNSDAAL

-476 RLNACPEEVLMRHP
+476 RLNACPEEVLTRHP

-521 ERSDMPEEERGN
+521 ESPDMPEEERGN

-552 MSQLHR
+552 MSELHR

-591 PGELQKEMHEM
+591 PGELQKETHEM

-629 FMQGKLR
+629 FMQGKLH

-710 EAEKIPDVFRIH
+710 EAEKIPDVFRLH

-753 VIGRSEPQLAVCES
+753 VIGRSEPLLSGCES

-820 LMDHYSALSRELE
+820 LMNHYSALSRELE
-833 TPFAASVCELSGRWL
+833 TPFAASVCELSERWL

-868 ERERSVAQLMALRK
+868 ESERSVAQLMALRK

>member
-1 MVNQT
+1 
-6 ENSAELFAV
+6 
-15 VGAGYRTYEPPKRKR
+15 
-30 TFREKLKGKPIFSPI
+30 
-45 LRFEKREIHTVFL
+45 
-58 CFPNLA
+58 
-64 LTKNLSPR
+64 
-72 LLAKSCGAALKTGI
+72 
-86 SGRKTRKKEDRMPKR
+86 MPKR

-188 DFPTGEAAA
+188 DFPTSEAAA

-274 QLRLNHT
+274 HLRLNHT

-288 RCGADLSEQ
+288 RCGAEISEQ

-322 RGRLPDGS
+322 RGRLPDAS

-343 PLEPD
+343 PLPPG

-413 HTLPQTVQTRYW
+413 RTLPEQSQICYW

-431 YGAHGQYLHALGA
+431 YGAQGQYLHALGA
-444 YGRSGNNDAAL
+444 YGRSGNSDAAL

-476 RLNACPEEVLMRHP
+476 RLNACPEEVLTRHP

-521 ERSDMPEEERGN
+521 ESPDMPEEERGN

-552 MSQLHR
+552 MSELHR

-591 PGELQKEMHEM
+591 PGELQKETHEM

-629 FMQGKLR
+629 FMQGKLH

-673 RRRLDVKARAEALLA
+673 RHRLDVKARAEALLA

-710 EAEKIPDVFRIH
+710 KAEKIPDVFRLH

-753 VIGRSEPQLAVCES
+753 VIGRSEPLLSGCES

-820 LMDHYSALSRELE
+820 LMNHYSALSRELE
-833 TPFAASVCELSGRWL
+833 TPFAASVCEASGQWL
-848 SRQQT
+848 SRKET
-853 SGSRQEPIEALRELS
+853 SGAPCELPEALRELS

>member
-1 MVNQT
+1 
-6 ENSAELFAV
+6 
-15 VGAGYRTYEPPKRKR
+15 
-30 TFREKLKGKPIFSPI
+30 
-45 LRFEKREIHTVFL
+45 
-58 CFPNLA
+58 
-64 LTKNLSPR
+64 
-72 LLAKSCGAALKTGI
+72 
-86 SGRKTRKKEDRMPKR
+86 MPKR

-274 QLRLNHT
+274 HLRLNHT

-288 RCGADLSEQ
+288 RCGAELSEQ

-322 RGRLPDGS
+322 RGRLPDAS

-343 PLEPD
+343 PLPPG

-371 ENPETDAIIQDLTCQ
+371 ENPQTDAIIQDLTCQ

-413 HTLPQTVQTRYW
+413 RTLPEQSQICYW

-431 YGAHGQYLHALGA
+431 YGAQGQYLHALGA
-444 YGRSGNNDAAL
+444 YGKSGNSDAAL

-476 RLNACPEEVLMRHP
+476 RLNACPEEVLTRHP

-521 ERSDMPEEERGN
+521 ESPDMPEEERGN

-552 MSQLHR
+552 MSELHR

-591 PGELQKEMHEM
+591 PGELQKETREM

-629 FMQGKLR
+629 FMQGKLH
-636 EAEIGLARARA
+636 EAEIGLERARA

-662 FLELRLLGSGG
+662 FLELRLLRSGG

-710 EAEKIPDVFRIH
+710 EAEKIPDVFRLH

-753 VIGRSEPQLAVCES
+753 VIGRSEPLLSGCES

-820 LMDHYSALSRELE
+820 LMNHYSALSRELE
-833 TPFAASVCELSGRWL
+833 TPFAASVCELSERWL

>member
-1 MVNQT
+1 
-6 ENSAELFAV
+6 
-15 VGAGYRTYEPPKRKR
+15 
-30 TFREKLKGKPIFSPI
+30 
-45 LRFEKREIHTVFL
+45 
-58 CFPNLA
+58 
-64 LTKNLSPR
+64 
-72 LLAKSCGAALKTGI
+72 
-86 SGRKTRKKEDRMPKR
+86 MPKR

-151 GKAVAIRLSIYSEKL
+151 GKAVAIRMSIYSEKL

-274 QLRLNHT
+274 HLRLNHT

-288 RCGADLSEQ
+288 RCGAELSEQ

-322 RGRLPDGS
+322 RGRLPDAS

-343 PLEPD
+343 PLPPG

-413 HTLPQTVQTRYW
+413 RTLPEQSQTRYW

-444 YGRSGNNDAAL
+444 YRRSGNSDAAL

-476 RLNACPEEVLMRHP
+476 RLNACPEEVLTRHP

-521 ERSDMPEEERGN
+521 ESPDMPEEERGN

-552 MSQLHR
+552 MSRLHR

-591 PGELQKEMHEM
+591 PGELQKETREM

-636 EAEIGLARARA
+636 EAEIGLERARA
-647 AIAGSGQ
+647 AIAGSRQ

-662 FLELRLLGSGG
+662 FLELRLLRSGG
-673 RRRLDVKARAEALLA
+673 RHGLDIKARAEALLA
-688 RHDVVLLNMF
+688 RHDMVLLNMF

-710 EAEKIPDVFRIH
+710 EPEKIPDVFRLH

-753 VIGRSEPQLAVCES
+753 VIGRSEPLLSGCGS

-820 LMDHYSALSRELE
+820 LMNHYSALSRELE
-833 TPFAASVCELSGRWL
+833 TPFAAAVCEASGQWL
-848 SRQQT
+848 SRKET
-853 SGSRQEPIEALRELS
+853 SGAPCELPEALRELS

>member
-1 MVNQT
+1 
-6 ENSAELFAV
+6 
-15 VGAGYRTYEPPKRKR
+15 
-30 TFREKLKGKPIFSPI
+30 
-45 LRFEKREIHTVFL
+45 
-58 CFPNLA
+58 
-64 LTKNLSPR
+64 
-72 LLAKSCGAALKTGI
+72 
-86 SGRKTRKKEDRMPKR
+86 MPKR

-188 DFPTGEAAA
+188 DFPTSEAAA

-274 QLRLNHT
+274 HLRLNHT

-288 RCGADLSEQ
+288 RCGAELSEQ

-322 RGRLPDGS
+322 RGRLPDAS

-343 PLEPD
+343 PLPPD

-413 HTLPQTVQTRYW
+413 RTLPEQSQICYW

-431 YGAHGQYLHALGA
+431 YGAQGQYLHALGA
-444 YGRSGNNDAAL
+444 YGRSGNSDAAL

-476 RLNACPEEVLMRHP
+476 RLNACPEEVLTRHP

-521 ERSDMPEEERGN
+521 ESPDMPEEERGN

-552 MSQLHR
+552 MSELHR

-591 PGELQKEMHEM
+591 PGELQKETHEM

-629 FMQGKLR
+629 FMQGKLH

-710 EAEKIPDVFRIH
+710 EAEKIPDVFRLH

-753 VIGRSEPQLAVCES
+753 VIGRSEPLLSGCES

-788 GNRAMARKLLVRA
+788 GNRAMARKLLARA

-820 LMDHYSALSRELE
+820 LMNHYSALSRELE
-833 TPFAASVCELSGRWL
+833 TPFAASVCELSERWL

>member
-1 MVNQT
+1 
-6 ENSAELFAV
+6 
-15 VGAGYRTYEPPKRKR
+15 
-30 TFREKLKGKPIFSPI
+30 
-45 LRFEKREIHTVFL
+45 
-58 CFPNLA
+58 
-64 LTKNLSPR
+64 
-72 LLAKSCGAALKTGI
+72 
-86 SGRKTRKKEDRMPKR
+86 MPKR

-108 YISERVQECLR
+108 YISKRVQECLC
-119 PIARCAL
+119 PIAHCAL

-151 GKAVAIRLSIYSEKL
+151 GKAVAIRMSIYSEKL

-173 QDAFRFAGLDVLSAF
+173 QDAFRFAGLDVLSAY

-234 CRISARLPENA
+234 CRISARLPDNA

-274 QLRLNHT
+274 HLRLNHT

-288 RCGADLSEQ
+288 RCGAELSEQ

-322 RGRLPDGS
+322 RGRLPDAS

-343 PLEPD
+343 PLPPG

-413 HTLPQTVQTRYW
+413 RTLPEQSQTRYW

-431 YGAHGQYLHALGA
+431 YGAQGQYLHALGA

-476 RLNACPEEVLMRHP
+476 RLNACPEEVLTRHP

-521 ERSDMPEEERGN
+521 ESPDMPEEERGN

-539 LIMSFLMY
+539 LIMSFLLY

-552 MSQLHR
+552 MSRLHR

-591 PGELQKEMHEM
+591 PGELQKETHEM

-636 EAEIGLARARA
+636 EAEIGLERARA

-662 FLELRLLGSGG
+662 FLELRLLRSGG
-673 RRRLDVKARAEALLA
+673 RHRLDIKARAEALLA

-710 EAEKIPDVFRIH
+710 EPEKIPDVFRLH

-753 VIGRSEPQLAVCES
+753 VIGRSEPLLSGCGS

-820 LMDHYSALSRELE
+820 LMNHYSALSRELE
-833 TPFAASVCELSGRWL
+833 TPFAASVCELSERWL

>member
-1 MVNQT
+1 
-6 ENSAELFAV
+6 
-15 VGAGYRTYEPPKRKR
+15 
-30 TFREKLKGKPIFSPI
+30 
-45 LRFEKREIHTVFL
+45 
-58 CFPNLA
+58 
-64 LTKNLSPR
+64 
-72 LLAKSCGAALKTGI
+72 
-86 SGRKTRKKEDRMPKR
+86 MPKR

-188 DFPTGEAAA
+188 DFPTSEAAA

-274 QLRLNHT
+274 HLRLNHT

-288 RCGADLSEQ
+288 RCGAELSEQ

-322 RGRLPDGS
+322 RGRLPDAS

-343 PLEPD
+343 PLPPG

-413 HTLPQTVQTRYW
+413 RTLPEQSQICYW

-431 YGAHGQYLHALGA
+431 YGAQGQYLHALGA
-444 YGRSGNNDAAL
+444 YGRSGNSDAAL

-476 RLNACPEEVLMRHP
+476 RLNACPEEVLTRHP

-521 ERSDMPEEERGN
+521 ESPDMPEEERGN

-552 MSQLHR
+552 MSELHR

-591 PGELQKEMHEM
+591 PGELQKETHEM

-629 FMQGKLR
+629 FMQGKLH

-710 EAEKIPDVFRIH
+710 EAEKIPDVFRLH

-753 VIGRSEPQLAVCES
+753 VIGRSEPLLSGCES

-820 LMDHYSALSRELE
+820 LMNHYSALSRELE
-833 TPFAASVCELSGRWL
+833 TPFAASVCEASGQWL
-848 SRQQT
+848 SRKET
-853 SGSRQEPIEALRELS
+853 SGAPCELPEALRELS

>member
-1 MVNQT
+1 
-6 ENSAELFAV
+6 
-15 VGAGYRTYEPPKRKR
+15 
-30 TFREKLKGKPIFSPI
+30 
-45 LRFEKREIHTVFL
+45 
-58 CFPNLA
+58 
-64 LTKNLSPR
+64 
-72 LLAKSCGAALKTGI
+72 
-86 SGRKTRKKEDRMPKR
+86 MPKR

-151 GKAVAIRLSIYSEKL
+151 GKAVAIRMSIYSEKL

-274 QLRLNHT
+274 HLRLNHT

-288 RCGADLSEQ
+288 RCGAELSEQ

-322 RGRLPDGS
+322 RGRLPDAS

-343 PLEPD
+343 PLPPG
-348 RQEFLAVMGL
+348 RQEFLAVMGR

-413 HTLPQTVQTRYW
+413 RTLPEQSQICYW

-431 YGAHGQYLHALGA
+431 YGAQGQYLHALGA
-444 YGRSGNNDAAL
+444 YGRSGNSDAAL

-476 RLNACPEEVLMRHP
+476 RLNACPEEVLTRHP

-521 ERSDMPEEERGN
+521 ESPDMPEEERGN

-591 PGELQKEMHEM
+591 PGELQKETHEM

-647 AIAGSGQ
+647 AIVGSGQ

-662 FLELRLLGSGG
+662 FLELRLLRSGG

-710 EAEKIPDVFRIH
+710 EAEKIPDVFRLH

-753 VIGRSEPQLAVCES
+753 VIGRSEPLLSGCES

-820 LMDHYSALSRELE
+820 LMNHYSALSRELE
-833 TPFAASVCELSGRWL
+833 TPFAASVCEASGQWL
-848 SRQQT
+848 SRKET
-853 SGSRQEPIEALRELS
+853 SGAPCELPEALRELS

>member
-1 MVNQT
+1 
-6 ENSAELFAV
+6 
-15 VGAGYRTYEPPKRKR
+15 
-30 TFREKLKGKPIFSPI
+30 
-45 LRFEKREIHTVFL
+45 
-58 CFPNLA
+58 
-64 LTKNLSPR
+64 
-72 LLAKSCGAALKTGI
+72 
-86 SGRKTRKKEDRMPKR
+86 MPKR

-119 PIARCAL
+119 PIAHCAL

-151 GKAVAIRLSIYSEKL
+151 GKAVAIRMSIYSEKL

-173 QDAFRFAGLDVLSAF
+173 QDAFRFAGLDMLSAF

-234 CRISARLPENA
+234 CRISARLPDNA

-274 QLRLNHT
+274 HLRLNHT

-288 RCGADLSEQ
+288 RCGAELSEQ

-322 RGRLPDGS
+322 RGRLPAAS

-343 PLEPD
+343 PLPPG

-413 HTLPQTVQTRYW
+413 RTLPEQSQICYW

-431 YGAHGQYLHALGA
+431 YGAHGQYLHALSA
-444 YGRSGNNDAAL
+444 YRMSGNNDAAL

-476 RLNACPEEVLMRHP
+476 RLNACPEEVLTRHP

-521 ERSDMPEEERGN
+521 ESPDMPEEERGN

-552 MSQLHR
+552 MSELHR
-558 SASRQMSRPAVTIQ
+558 SASCQMSRPAVTIQ

-591 PGELQKEMHEM
+591 PGELQKETHEM

-629 FMQGKLR
+629 FMQGKLH

-710 EAEKIPDVFRIH
+710 EPEKIPDVFRLH

-753 VIGRSEPQLAVCES
+753 VIGRSEPLLSGCES

-820 LMDHYSALSRELE
+820 LMNHYSALSRELE
-833 TPFAASVCELSGRWL
+833 TPFAAAVCEASGQWL
-848 SRQQT
+848 SRKET
-853 SGSRQEPIEALRELS
+853 SGAPCELPEALRELS

>member
-1 MVNQT
+1 
-6 ENSAELFAV
+6 
-15 VGAGYRTYEPPKRKR
+15 
-30 TFREKLKGKPIFSPI
+30 
-45 LRFEKREIHTVFL
+45 
-58 CFPNLA
+58 
-64 LTKNLSPR
+64 
-72 LLAKSCGAALKTGI
+72 
-86 SGRKTRKKEDRMPKR
+86 MPKR

-188 DFPTGEAAA
+188 DFPTSEAAA

-274 QLRLNHT
+274 HLRLNHT

-288 RCGADLSEQ
+288 RCGAELSEQ

-322 RGRLPDGS
+322 RGRLPDAS

-343 PLEPD
+343 PLPPG

-413 HTLPQTVQTRYW
+413 RTLPEQSQICYW

-431 YGAHGQYLHALGA
+431 YGAQGQYLHALGA
-444 YGRSGNNDAAL
+444 YGRSGNSDAAL

-476 RLNACPEEVLMRHP
+476 RLNACPEEVLTRHP

-521 ERSDMPEEERGN
+521 ESPDMPEEERGN

-552 MSQLHR
+552 MSELHR

-591 PGELQKEMHEM
+591 PGELQKETREM

-629 FMQGKLR
+629 FMQGKLH

-710 EAEKIPDVFRIH
+710 EAEKIPDVFRLH

-753 VIGRSEPQLAVCES
+753 VIGRSEPLLSGCES

-820 LMDHYSALSRELE
+820 LMNHYSALSRELE
-833 TPFAASVCELSGRWL
+833 TPFAASVCELSERWL

>member
-1 MVNQT
+1 
-6 ENSAELFAV
+6 
-15 VGAGYRTYEPPKRKR
+15 
-30 TFREKLKGKPIFSPI
+30 
-45 LRFEKREIHTVFL
+45 
-58 CFPNLA
+58 
-64 LTKNLSPR
+64 
-72 LLAKSCGAALKTGI
+72 
-86 SGRKTRKKEDRMPKR
+86 MPKR

-119 PIARCAL
+119 PIAHCAL

-151 GKAVAIRLSIYSEKL
+151 GKAVAIRMSIYSEKL

-188 DFPTGEAAA
+188 DFPTSEAAA

-274 QLRLNHT
+274 HLRLNHT

-288 RCGADLSEQ
+288 RCGAELSEQ

-322 RGRLPDGS
+322 RGRLPDAS

-343 PLEPD
+343 PLPPD
-348 RQEFLAVMGL
+348 RQKFLAVMGL

-413 HTLPQTVQTRYW
+413 RTLPEQSQICYW

-431 YGAHGQYLHALGA
+431 YGAQGQYLHALGA
-444 YGRSGNNDAAL
+444 YGRSGNSDAAL

-476 RLNACPEEVLMRHP
+476 RLNACPEEVLTRHP

-521 ERSDMPEEERGN
+521 ESPDMPEEERGN

-552 MSQLHR
+552 MSELHR

-591 PGELQKEMHEM
+591 PGELQKETREM

-629 FMQGKLR
+629 FMQGKLH

-710 EAEKIPDVFRIH
+710 EAEKIPDVFRLH

-753 VIGRSEPQLAVCES
+753 VIGRSEPLLSGCES

-820 LMDHYSALSRELE
+820 LMNHYSALSRELE
-833 TPFAASVCELSGRWL
+833 TPFAASVCELSERWL

-868 ERERSVAQLMALRK
+868 ESERSVAQLMALRK

>member
-1 MVNQT
+1 
-6 ENSAELFAV
+6 
-15 VGAGYRTYEPPKRKR
+15 
-30 TFREKLKGKPIFSPI
+30 
-45 LRFEKREIHTVFL
+45 
-58 CFPNLA
+58 
-64 LTKNLSPR
+64 
-72 LLAKSCGAALKTGI
+72 
-86 SGRKTRKKEDRMPKR
+86 MPKR

-274 QLRLNHT
+274 HLRLNHT

-288 RCGADLSEQ
+288 RCGAELSEQ

-322 RGRLPDGS
+322 RGRLPDAS

-413 HTLPQTVQTRYW
+413 RTLPEQSQICYW

-431 YGAHGQYLHALGA
+431 YGAHGQYLHALSA
-444 YGRSGNNDAAL
+444 YRMSGNSDAAL

-476 RLNACPEEVLMRHP
+476 RLNACPEEVLTRHP

-521 ERSDMPEEERGN
+521 ESPDMPEEERGN

-552 MSQLHR
+552 MSELHR

-591 PGELQKEMHEM
+591 PGELQKETHEM

-647 AIAGSGQ
+647 AIVGSGQ

-662 FLELRLLGSGG
+662 FLELRLLRSGG
-673 RRRLDVKARAEALLA
+673 RHRLDVKARAEALLA

-710 EAEKIPDVFRIH
+710 EAEKIPDVFRLH

-753 VIGRSEPQLAVCES
+753 VIGRSEPLLSGCES

-788 GNRAMARKLLVRA
+788 GNRAMARKLLIRA

-820 LMDHYSALSRELE
+820 LMNHYSALSRELE
-833 TPFAASVCELSGRWL
+833 TPFAASVCELSERWL